1 VKAVNYSLHH
11 INTSHAAS
19 IWSSQSYD
27 KMANH
32 SSTKLFEPFRI
43 GTIELSHRIVMAS
56 MTRFRTNKDQV
67 ILPFVKDYYAQRAS
81 TPGTLLFSEAAVVS
95 RLAGSITH
103 MPEIWSDTQIT
114 AWKPV
119 VDAVHAKGSYMFAQL
134 VGNGRCAFAEERA
147 KDGLDLIGPSAIAVG
162 SSEGAGVVPND
173 GKNPIPREMTEVE
186 IWQVINDF
194 AQAAKNAVE
203 ICGFDGVEIHACNG
217 HLVDQF
223 IQDTS
228 NQRTDAW
235 GGSKEKRSRFAIE
248 IAKAVIAAVGKD
260 KVGFRF
266 SPFSAYLS
274 MRMADPLP
282 QFIHLTKELKAL
294 EVAFIHLIEPRIA
307 GDTFGSGVVN
317 SDSTIPYMDAW
328 GNERPII
335 VAGGYTAESA
345 QKALAAGGMYEG
357 RNVAIAFGRHYVS
370 NPDLVFRVK
379 NGVTLTP
386 YDRATF
392 YSVGSEKGYTDYEFS
407 KDFTTEVCSQ
417 A

>member
-1 VKAVNYSLHH
+1 
-11 INTSHAAS
+11 
-19 IWSSQSYD
+19 
-27 KMANH
+27 MANIGGI
-32 SSTKLFEPFRI
+32 KLFNPIQI
-43 GTIELSHRIVMAS
+43 GTTDLSHRIVMAS
-56 MTRFRTNKDQV
+56 MTRFRTDEDQV

-81 TPGTLLFSEAAVVS
+81 IPGTLIFSEAAIVS
-95 RLAGSITH
+95 RLAGSIPH
-103 MPEIWSDTQIT
+103 MPEIWSSAQIT

-134 VGNGRCAFAEERA
+134 VGNGRCAFPEERA
-147 KDGLDLIGPSAIAVG
+147 KDGLDLIAPSAIPVG
-162 SSEGAGVVPND
+162 SGEGAGVVPTD
-173 GKNPIPREMTEVE
+173 GENPTPREMTEEE
-186 IWQVINDF
+186 IWQVIDDF

-203 ICGFDGVEIHACNG
+203 VCGFDGVEINACNG

-235 GGSKEKRSRFAIE
+235 GGSIEKRSRFAIE
-248 IAKAVIAAVGKD
+248 IAKAVIAVVGKD

-274 MRMADPLP
+274 MRMASPLP
-282 QFIHLTKELKAL
+282 QFTHLIKELKAL
-294 EVAFIHLIEPRIA
+294 GVAFIHLIEPRIA
-307 GDTFGSGVVN
+307 GDTFGSGVAT

-345 QKALAAGGMYEG
+345 QKVLAAGGLYEG

-379 NGVTLTP
+379 NGVPLSP
-386 YDRATF
+386 YDRPTF
-392 YSVGSEKGYTDYEFS
+392 YTIGSEKGFTDYGFSEEF
-407 KDFTTEVCSQ
+407 KAQVCN
-417 A
+417 